1 MILSADS
8 PDSDDLNDQNF
19 LEIYQSAMDLYG
31 LIHARFILTPRG
43 LAMMKEKYLLSAFS
57 YCPRV
62 LCERHNVL
70 PIGVSEELSTSRVK
84 VYCPRCQDVYI
95 PRQKQLDI
103 DGAYFGTSFPHI
115 FLKQFPELMPKG
127 PARFVPKIYGF
138 KIFGMRGS
146 KYELKFDYQG
156 KPVNEEEI
164 RDVLSKGS
172 SDPSNKVLIGLGPT
186 SNLDV
191 QAPDDEMKQS
201 LNANISHQ
209 MSKDQISQANA
220 SSKNLN

>member
-1 MILSADS
+1 
-8 PDSDDLNDQNF
+8 
-19 LEIYQSAMDLYG
+19 
-31 LIHARFILTPRG
+31 
-43 LAMMKEKYLLSAFS
+43 MMKEKYLLIAFS

-62 LCERHNVL
+62 LCERQNVL

-115 FLKQFPELMPKG
+115 FLKQFPDLIPKG
-127 PARFVPKIYGF
+127 PAKFVPKIYGF

-156 KPVNEEEI
+156 KPVNEDEI
-164 RDVLSKGS
+164 RQVLKKGVADGS
-172 SDPSNKVLIGLGPT
+172 GQVLTGLGTAGP
-186 SNLDV
+186 NV
-191 QAPDDEMKQS
+191 
-201 LNANISHQ
+201 
-209 MSKDQISQANA
+209 ISQASESQEKEMKNSLPKKKMA
-220 SSKNLN
+220 SEDDHMKD

>member
-31 LIHARFILTPRG
+31 LIHARFILTPRD
-43 LAMMKEKYLLSAFS
+43 LAMMKEKYMLSAFS

-115 FLKQFPELMPKG
+115 FLKQFPELLPKG
-127 PARFVPKIYGF
+127 PAKFVPKIYGF

-156 KPVNEEEI
+156 KPINEDEI
-164 RDVLSKGS
+164 RQVLKKGQAAES
-172 SDPSNKVLIGLGPT
+172 ANNAISVIAAASNANPIATGAG
-186 SNLDV
+186 
-191 QAPDDEMKQS
+191 S
-201 LNANISHQ
+201 LNVVT
-209 MSKDQISQANA
+209 
-220 SSKNLN
+220 